1 MLISQRIPPRCVGG
15 SSSPEDDACLI
26 AEGAKSGRSAAV
38 FTQRVEDNTFHQP
51 ESWKPSTFGIFGLPD
66 EFRNRVK
73 VLGVFCFGEQETP
86 NIQRP
91 TSNGEQSKADLA
103 FIAAER

>member
-1 MLISQRIPPRCVGG
+1 
-15 SSSPEDDACLI
+15 
-26 AEGAKSGRSAAV
+26 
-38 FTQRVEDNTFHQP
+38 
-51 ESWKPSTFGIFGLPD
+51 LPD